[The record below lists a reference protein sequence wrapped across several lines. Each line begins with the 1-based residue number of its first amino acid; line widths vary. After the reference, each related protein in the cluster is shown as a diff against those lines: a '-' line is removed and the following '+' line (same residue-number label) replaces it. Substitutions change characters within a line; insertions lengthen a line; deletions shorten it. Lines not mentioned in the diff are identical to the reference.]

1 MNERH
6 TDVVNLLFA
15 EGIIPEPRV
24 IQRMYISSRD
34 IFDARRMLVLS
45 AAFAILAAVAVN
57 SSSQTKPRTAK
68 RKTVHSV
75 GKVSKE
81 AAPDPVITM
90 AEPPKAELKKNGR
103 PNGGPADPVHSEP
116 SEKQKPPE
124 YTYVFE
130 RPGFTY
136 ERIRIEHDD
145 AGIGKITFKRSAF
158 DEVITDPVSLSEK
171 TMAKLRGAF
180 DALDFLDSREEYQ
193 AARDYSHL
201 GNIELTLRRGGRERT
216 VRYNWS
222 DNKNAKALM
231 DEYRRISNE
240 FIWRFEISLA
250 RENQPLQAPGLMEVL
265 AGYLRRSEISD
276 PKNLTPI
283 LSELSSDERLP
294 LIARNRAAELKKQ
307 IEKAK

>member
-1 MNERH
+1 MS
-6 TDVVNLLFA
+6 LL
-15 EGIIPEPRV
+15 P
-24 IQRMYISSRD
+24 RD
-34 IFDARRMLVLS
+34 IFTARRMLVLS
-45 AAFAILAAVAVN
+45 AAFALLASVGLN
-57 SSSQTKPRTAK
+57 SASQTKPRATK
-68 RKTVHSV
+68 RKSAHSV

-81 AAPDPVITM
+81 AAPEPVIAM
-90 AEPPKAELKKNGR
+90 WEPPKAELKKNGR
-103 PNGGPADPVHSEP
+103 SNERPAEPAHSEL
-116 SEKQKPPE
+116 SEIQKPPE

-136 ERIRIEHDD
+136 EKIRIEHDD

-158 DEVITDPVSLSEK
+158 EEAITDPVSLSEK

-180 DALDFLDSREEYQ
+180 DALHFLDSREEYQ

-201 GNIELTLRRGGRERT
+201 GNIELTLRRSGRERT
-216 VRYNWS
+216 VRYNWT
-222 DNKNAKALM
+222 DNKNAKSLM

-276 PKNLTPI
+276 PRNLTPI
-283 LSELSSDERLP
+283 LTELSSDERLP
-294 LIARNRAAELKKQ
+294 LMARNRAAELIKQ